1 MVGFGQ
7 QTCLPVG
14 PRCSECLNKSICPF
28 GKSHKSPKKSPKKEI
43 KKEEPS
49 WDWEDLCCI
58 IFVYK

>member
-28 GKSHKSPKKSPKKEI
+28 GRSYKSPKKSLKKEI
-43 KKEEPS
+43 KEEEPS
-49 WDWEDLCCI
+49 WDW
-58 IFVYK
+58 